1 MKTAILNKLASIEKE
16 KNIEILFACESGSRA
31 WGFASPDSD
40 YDIRFIYKHKT
51 EWYLNLW
58 DKKDTIEFMTED
70 DLDGSGWDLR
80 KAVLLLAKSNASLLG
95 WLFSPEVY
103 RANESFLKEIQTLAN
118 ENFNPVAGF
127 YHFHS
132 MSKSFLDK
140 VSEEEVSLKS
150 FFYALRTTLCSN
162 WILKNGTIPP
172 VVFAELLVLVD
183 ADIKIAIEEL
193 VAIKATKNESF
204 QVLKNDRL
212 FNYLKGMIT
221 KNELNRNSVL
231 LNKANA
237 EAFNKFFLK
246 TVV

>member
-1 MKTAILNKLASIEKE
+1 MKTAILNKLASIEKK

-58 DKKDTIEFMTED
+58 EKKDTIEFMTAE

-80 KAVLLLAKSNASLLG
+80 KATLLLAKSNASLLG
-95 WLFSPEVY
+95 WLFSPVIY
-103 RANESFLKEIQTLAN
+103 RADESFLKEIQTLAN

-140 VSEEEVSLKS
+140 VIEEEVSLKS

-183 ADIKIAIEEL
+183 ADIKVAIEEL

-204 QVLKNDRL
+204 QALKNDTL
-212 FNYLKGMIT
+212 FNYLKDMIT
-221 KNELNRNSVL
+221 KNNLNRNSVL
-231 LNKANA
+231 LNKADG
-237 EAFNKFFLK
+237 ESFNEFFLK